1 MSCGEELIAE
11 LQKAGYRVTPQRA
24 VILESIAHMEGH
36 SSAQEVYENASARLP
51 GLNIATVYRTLD
63 TLHEAGLID
72 LFSVSPDSMRFS
84 LHDQANRHAHLQ
96 CKHCGCVLEVDMAPF
111 DRLVSVIKGDLN
123 FTIDSRHLSF
133 QGICHDCNQ
142 RASTDT

>member
-1 MSCGEELIAE
+1 MSCGEELIVE

-63 TLHEAGLID
+63 TLRDAGLID

-84 LHDQANRHAHLQ
+84 LHDRTNRHAHLQ
-96 CKHCGCVLEVDMAPF
+96 CKQCGSVLEIEMAPF
-111 DRLVSVIKGDLN
+111 DRLVSEIERDFK
-123 FTIDSRHLSF
+123 FSIDSNHLSF
-133 QGICHDCNQ
+133 LGICQKCSRTLFND
-142 RASTDT
+142 S